1 MVNLI
6 NRNLSVICQVSHEV
20 HNANILLCKQ
30 DSCLFCLFKYYGH
43 WLESTISKKKYD
55 LTNTKKLLWKNKI

>member
-6 NRNLSVICQVSHEV
+6 NHNLSVICQVSHEV

-30 DSCLFCLFKYYGH
+30 DSCLFCLFKYQGH
-43 WLESTISKKKYD
+43 WLESTISKK
-55 LTNTKKLLWKNKI
+55 NMI